1 MIRINIIF
9 IKLFFIIAN
18 LSSAPLEIDVTKGKI
33 EPLPV
38 AITKFNYGSSQEKV
52 ISNKIY
58 DVISNDLIISGLFKK
73 ISNSAFLQSE
83 EEVFTQPLF
92 SDWSL
97 IDANLI
103 ISGTITINNNK
114 LLVKL
119 KLWDVYREKLLL
131 SKKIDGLGKDSW
143 RTLAHIISN
152 LVYQRV
158 TGEKGYFDTKIA
170 YISENI
176 SGNKTIKRLAIMDY
190 DGNSHQ
196 FLTDG
201 TDLVLTPRF
210 SPNGKSLAYLSFSKR
225 KPTVYL
231 LNLANNKKKILGNF
245 SGMSFAPR
253 FSPDGKNI
261 IFSLTDKGSSNIF
274 ILDILTKKLSQITKN
289 KHINTSPSF
298 SPNNNSIVFSS
309 DRAGKQN
316 LYIKEVSKGFKSK
329 AKRITFGRGNY
340 ATPVWSPRGDYIAFT
355 KSYRKIFYIGLINK
369 DGTGERIISKGYL
382 AEGPTWS
389 PNGRT
394 LAFYK
399 LYKNKSNKF
408 ISSLYTIDITGNLE
422 KKLSTPLQASDPDWG
437 PSIKY

>member
-1 MIRINIIF
+1 MGKINIIF
-9 IKLFFIIAN
+9 IKLFFLIAT
-18 LSSAPLEIDVTKGKI
+18 LSAAPLEIDVTKGKI

-38 AITKFNYGSSQEKV
+38 AITKFNYSSSQEKI

-58 DVISNDLIISGLFKK
+58 DVISNDLVISGLFKK
-73 ISNSAFLQSE
+73 ISNKAFLQSE

-103 ISGTITINNNK
+103 ISGTIEIENEK
-114 LLVKL
+114 LLVKI
-119 KLWDVYREKLLL
+119 KLWDVYREKLIL
-131 SKKIDGLGKDSW
+131 SKKIDGLRKNNW

-158 TGEKGYFDTKIA
+158 TGEKGYFDTKIV
-170 YISENI
+170 YISEDF
-176 SGNKTIKRLAIMDY
+176 SGNKKIKKLAIMDY

-210 SPNGKSLAYLSFSKR
+210 APNGKSIAYLSFSKR

-231 LNLANNKKKILGNF
+231 LDLFTKKKTVLGNF

-261 IFSLTDKGSSNIF
+261 IFSLTNKGSSNIF
-274 ILDILTKKLSQITKN
+274 SLNVHTKKLSQVTNN
-289 KHINTSPSF
+289 KHINTSPSY
-298 SPNNNSIVFSS
+298 SPNNTSIVFSS

-316 LYIKEVSKGFKSK
+316 IYIKEISKNLKSK
-329 AKRITFGRGNY
+329 EKRITFGRGNY

-355 KSYRKIFYIGLINK
+355 KSYRKSFYIGLINK
-369 DGTGERIISKGYL
+369 DGTEERIISKGYL

-399 LYKNKSNKF
+399 VERTQNNKLF
-408 ISSLYTIDITGNLE
+408 SSLYTIDITGNLE
-422 KKLSTPLQASDPDWG
+422 KKLITPLQASDPDWG